1 MIIEEETTN
10 EILNTVGGVI
20 RNVIGEDYVDDI
32 DIEPETT
39 FADDLEMESI
49 EIVEFA
55 EKIREHYGEKVDFA
69 QWISEMELDDIIN
82 LTIGEV
88 VDYIKSCLI

>member
-1 MIIEEETTN
+1 MIQEEQLTIDT
-10 EILNTVGGVI
+10 LNTVAAFI
-20 RNVIGEDYVDDI
+20 REIIGEDYIDDI
-32 DIEPETT
+32 EIKPETT

-49 EIVEFA
+49 EIVELA
-55 EKIREHYGEKVDFA
+55 EKVRDYYGETVDFA
-69 QWISEMELDDIIN
+69 DWISGKELDDIIN

>member
-1 MIIEEETTN
+1 MITEEQLTSD
-10 EILNTVGGVI
+10 ILDTVGGFI
-20 RNVIGEDYVDDI
+20 RNVIGEDYIDDI
-32 DIEPETT
+32 EIESETT

-69 QWISEMELDDIIN
+69 QWISAMELDDIIN

-88 VDYIKSCLI
+88 VDYIKSCLT